1 MVIVKA
7 GEAERAGPRATLPSN
22 VTAQYLLLE
31 PSPNSHKTDQARTE
45 QPGRGGY
52 RHGGADITVMH
63 RQRGEECFLIV
74 HVLAAVREDEDPRA
88 VRIQRILR
96 TRPAE
101 GGLKV
106 GKRTPLHPKS
116 RISR

>member
-1 MVIVKA
+1 
-7 GEAERAGPRATLPSN
+7 
-22 VTAQYLLLE
+22 
-31 PSPNSHKTDQARTE
+31 
-45 QPGRGGY
+45 
-52 RHGGADITVMH
+52 
-63 RQRGEECFLIV
+63 
-74 HVLAAVREDEDPRA
+74 

-116 RISR
+116 RISRCTQHLI